1 MFRKI
6 LPFVILICLTF
17 SGWAQKDVKFKAN
30 NFSRNPKGFQTAV
43 NNIKAGDNL
52 VNEKRNFR
60 DALDY
65 YLQANDFNPDN
76 AELNFKIGV
85 CYYHSEKKHLC
96 LPYLEKAYLLDPKA
110 HKDICYYLAL
120 GYQINY
126 NFDKAISFFEIYKNS
141 RGVNSD
147 YLKATPRKIEECRNA
162 KQIMQDTLF
171 VDIINLG
178 PSINSEYPEYNPLI
192 TADGEELIFIS
203 RRKGTTGNKT
213 DFNDGL
219 YNEDVYISDLTDGR
233 WEEAKNIGK
242 PINTTKHDAVL
253 GISPDG
259 QQLLVYLDINEGDIG
274 VSMLKGSRWT
284 KPEALGPNI
293 NSQYHE
299 SKACWSPDGKCL
311 YFISNNP
318 RNSMGGRDIFV
329 SKLEKDGTWGPA
341 ESIGKTINTK
351 YNEEGVFM
359 HPDGRTLYFSSEGHN
374 SMGGY
379 DIFKSVKDS
388 TGNWTEPVNVGY
400 PVNTPGDD
408 VFYTVS
414 ASGKKAY
421 FASYREDGF
430 GLYDIYEIRFKE
442 KKTNDTTPVV
452 TDKVLVTILKGTVK
466 DSKTHVPV
474 EAKIEIIDNEKNE
487 VVATFTSN
495 SATGKYLVSLPS
507 GRNYGINVSH
517 EAYLF
522 HSENFIIADTADY
535 QEIVKDIYLQ
545 KIEVGTKVVLRNI
558 FFDFNKATL
567 RSESTAELD
576 KLIGVLQKEPLLRIE
591 ISGHTDNKGGM
602 EYNVKLSEERAKAVV
617 DYLISKGIDKSR
629 LEYKGYAYEQP
640 IATNDTE
647 EGRQLNRRVEFKVLS
662 R

>member
-162 KQIMQDTLF
+162 KQITQDTLF

-219 YNEDVYISDLTDGR
+219 FNEDVYISDLKDGR

-558 FFDFNKATL
+558 FFDYNKATL

>member
-1 MFRKI
+1 
-6 LPFVILICLTF
+6 
-17 SGWAQKDVKFKAN
+17 
-30 NFSRNPKGFQTAV
+30 
-43 NNIKAGDNL
+43 
-52 VNEKRNFR
+52 
-60 DALDY
+60 
-65 YLQANDFNPDN
+65 
-76 AELNFKIGV
+76 
-85 CYYHSEKKHLC
+85 
-96 LPYLEKAYLLDPKA
+96 
-110 HKDICYYLAL
+110 
-120 GYQINY
+120 
-126 NFDKAISFFEIYKNS
+126 
-141 RGVNSD
+141 
-147 YLKATPRKIEECRNA
+147 
-162 KQIMQDTLF
+162 
-171 VDIINLG
+171 
-178 PSINSEYPEYNPLI
+178 
-192 TADGEELIFIS
+192 
-203 RRKGTTGNKT
+203 
-213 DFNDGL
+213 
-219 YNEDVYISDLTDGR
+219 
-233 WEEAKNIGK
+233 
-242 PINTTKHDAVL
+242 
-253 GISPDG
+253 
-259 QQLLVYLDINEGDIG
+259 
-274 VSMLKGSRWT
+274 MLKGSSWT

-522 HSENFIIADTADY
+522 HSENFIIADTA
-535 QEIVKDIYLQ
+535 
-545 KIEVGTKVVLRNI
+545 
-558 FFDFNKATL
+558 
-567 RSESTAELD
+567 
-576 KLIGVLQKEPLLRIE
+576 PL
-591 ISGHTDNKGGM
+591 S
-602 EYNVKLSEERAKAVV
+602 
-617 DYLISKGIDKSR
+617 
-629 LEYKGYAYEQP
+629 
-640 IATNDTE
+640 
-647 EGRQLNRRVEFKVLS
+647 
-662 R
+662 